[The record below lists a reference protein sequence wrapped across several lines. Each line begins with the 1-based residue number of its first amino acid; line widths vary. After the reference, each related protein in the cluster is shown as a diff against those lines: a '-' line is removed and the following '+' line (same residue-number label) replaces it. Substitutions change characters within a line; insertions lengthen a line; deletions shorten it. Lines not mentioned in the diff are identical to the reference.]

1 VPVFPNEYRKVAQDT
16 ACRDP
21 LRGEGQLEAAVF
33 CACRLSD
40 ELPSGPLGAGR
51 LAAHPEVSA
60 SERLAVI
67 VEGTTL
73 DDMGE
78 YKRGQGERDAPLN
91 HAFMVA
97 PRTGPGR
104 ASENLY

>member
-1 VPVFPNEYRKVAQDT
+1 
-16 ACRDP
+16 
-21 LRGEGQLEAAVF
+21 
-33 CACRLSD
+33 
-40 ELPSGPLGAGR
+40 
-51 LAAHPEVSA
+51 
-60 SERLAVI
+60 
-67 VEGTTL
+67 
-73 DDMGE
+73 MGE